1 MCTPVSTD
9 VINSWGE
16 KFLSTP
22 RTLWSF
28 HASASR
34 SHNMFQYNLKTCWL
48 KSWIVKVTGT
58 WHIHNPC
65 DVLKFGIV
73 TELMR
78 KILEYFK
85 RAVNGCWLIEKWGCL
100 TNDLKIL
107 GSHSIAD
114 EVSFALRTQN
124 VPFKPFKST
133 SFILFQKKFD
143 GMLGINSFNCLQANR
158 KRNALLDRTSFI
170 HSC

>member
-1 MCTPVSTD
+1 M
-9 VINSWGE
+9 
-16 KFLSTP
+16 
-22 RTLWSF
+22 
-28 HASASR
+28 
-34 SHNMFQYNLKTCWL
+34 
-48 KSWIVKVTGT
+48 
-58 WHIHNPC
+58 
-65 DVLKFGIV
+65 
-73 TELMR
+73 
-78 KILEYFK
+78 
-85 RAVNGCWLIEKWGCL
+85 NGCWLIEKWGCL

-158 KRNALLDRTSFI
+158 KRNASDRTSFI
-170 HSC
+170 VRSQLYKNNIYMDRQDEGSVRIISDPSRVHNLQPAVEENLDRDELINTLDLVFRKINS

>member
-1 MCTPVSTD
+1 M
-9 VINSWGE
+9 
-16 KFLSTP
+16 LSTP
-22 RTLWSF
+22 EEKNSYQLRELSGVFTQVH
-28 HASASR
+28 HAPTV
-34 SHNMFQYNLKTCWL
+34 FQYNMKTCWL

-65 DVLKFGIV
+65 DVLIFGIV

-78 KILEYFK
+78 KILKYFK
-85 RAVNGCWLIEKWGCL
+85 RAVNGCWLIEKCL

-107 GSHSIAD
+107 GSHFIAD